1 MAVSGCA
8 SSDYEAAGSK
18 PNIMSDIKNLSDEIV
33 CWNATHSLG
42 GTIQWALDSFSAKF
56 INESKNRGLSCGV
69 KEQETVKESN
79 QTPPAVLDDSSEV
92 STETSEYK
100 TKQKPSLSLIGS
112 AQASALNKTN
122 DDIGNKLDQLMIY
135 AIERL
140 IDIGLLPQS
149 KQSKLQMQLEKM
161 SKSRYERIFS
171 ICQKGYENLEPDIC
185 DNELLKLN

>member
-1 MAVSGCA
+1 MC
-8 SSDYEAAGSK
+8 
-18 PNIMSDIKNLSDEIV
+18 
-33 CWNATHSLG
+33 
-42 GTIQWALDSFSAKF
+42 
-56 INESKNRGLSCGV
+56 V

>member
-1 MAVSGCA
+1 M
-8 SSDYEAAGSK
+8 
-18 PNIMSDIKNLSDEIV
+18 
-33 CWNATHSLG
+33 W
-42 GTIQWALDSFSAKF
+42 
-56 INESKNRGLSCGV
+56 R

-122 DDIGNKLDQLMIY
+122 DDIGNKLDQPWIY

-149 KQSKLQMQLEKM
+149 KQSKLQMQLEK
-161 SKSRYERIFS
+161 
-171 ICQKGYENLEPDIC
+171 
-185 DNELLKLN
+185 